1 MPGRNDRMANW
12 PEPLVVVERTFS
24 ISAGLSASTVTPGM
38 TAPLSS
44 RTVPVMEEVCAAAE
58 MGRAAI
64 NPARQRTRIA
74 TDRITN
80 LAFKKR
86 QELRRFVRHARRG
99 VGFRITAN
107 AARVN
112 AGRSGRAGW

>member
-64 NPARQRTRIA
+64 NPARQRTRNKTA
-74 TDRITN
+74 RITN
-80 LAFKKR
+80 LSFNKKQVQR
-86 QELRRFVRHARRG
+86 RLELHAG
-99 VGFRITAN
+99 
-107 AARVN
+107 AASASV
-112 AGRSGRAGW
+112 